1 MYLIKR
7 YANGRFYDT
16 VEKNF
21 VNRNDIKELMRK
33 KKDVSIV
40 DTRSGK
46 DITADI
52 KAKIEASAARKSTR
66 KSGKAETT
74 KKKKTDDST
83 SIFVQLFRKGSDTLF
98 DYGKKYSSMWQNL
111 VTMSRDEVD
120 KVINILKKENKL
132 SDIEAGRLRD
142 EINRYRSNI
151 QAWINRNIDKRINDI
166 LSRMNLASRE
176 EILELT
182 GKINDLSKK
191 IKRMKN
197 SGK

>member
-21 VNRNDIKELMRK
+21 VNRKDIKELIRK
-33 KKDVSIV
+33 GKKISIT
-40 DTRSGK
+40 DTSTGK

-52 KAKIEASAARKSTR
+52 KSKIEAKAARASKKT
-66 KSGKAETT
+66 GG
-74 KKKKTDDST
+74 KKKKAADDSAG
-83 SIFVQLFRKGSDTLF
+83 IFVQLFRKGSDTLF

-120 KVINILKKENKL
+120 KVINALKKENRL
-132 SDIEAGRLRD
+132 SDIEAGKLKD

-151 QAWINRNIDKRINDI
+151 QGWINRNIDSRINEI
-166 LSRMNLASRE
+166 LSRMNLANRDQV
-176 EILELT
+176 LELT
-182 GKINDLSKK
+182 GKIRDLTRK
-191 IKRMKN
+191 IKKMENDK
-197 SGK
+197 

>member
-21 VNRNDIKELMRK
+21 VNRKDIKALMRK
-33 KKDVSIV
+33 GKKISIT
-40 DTRSGK
+40 DTSTGK

-52 KAKIEASAARKSTR
+52 KAKIEATAARTAK
-66 KSGKAETT
+66 KADE
-74 KKKKTDDST
+74 KKKKKADDST
-83 SIFVQLFRKGSDTLF
+83 GIFVQLLRKGSDTLF

-120 KVINILKKENKL
+120 KVINMLKKENRL
-132 SDIEAGRLRD
+132 SDIEAGKLKD

-151 QAWINRNIDKRINDI
+151 QGWINRNIDSRINEI
-166 LSRMNLASRE
+166 LSKMNLANRE
-176 EILELT
+176 QVLELT
-182 GKINDLSKK
+182 GKIKDLTKK
-191 IKRMKN
+191 IKKMEKN
-197 SGK
+197 K